1 MSYNKNVKISLKNIK
16 NRKHFFA
23 VKFKSSKIFF
33 TLLHHK
39 YTQLIKKSFTFQKSP
54 KNIKVTAVVR
64 FFVHN
69 NFLHTNLFDK
79 EIMSKFKNSFCI

>member
-33 TLLHHK
+33 ALLHHK
-39 YTQLIKKSFTFQKSP
+39 YTQLIKKSFTFQKSSQ
-54 KNIKVTAVVR
+54 NIKVTAEIR
-64 FFVHN
+64 FFVHFFSFFFYIQL
-69 NFLHTNLFDK
+69 NFAK
-79 EIMSKFKNSFCI
+79 KIMSKF